1 MGDHVAAPG
10 AQTRLDPGVEYK
22 LGRSGAFIR
31 WVVAIYATLTLL
43 GVTVE
48 PVRVLL
54 PSGPL
59 FLREY
64 PGASALPL
72 AVLAWGSLL
81 AGDTLRSTAGVS
93 WRRLGT
99 LLAMLV
105 AGFGGYLTIVFAFRF
120 PDLWPANPDTTLPAL
135 WVALMLIVLGL
146 SLLLSVSRIEG
157 RVIVGQVGALI
168 VFSANAVIFLG
179 YVYGDV
185 SVGRLLRPPEI
196 TFQASLVSLLIAV
209 GVLLI
214 RPGSGLLATA
224 SSPGAGGRML
234 RRFGPVILLL
244 PALLLFFVEALPTT
258 ERIDALALVVVAL
271 GVFLLAML
279 ATIVKVIDET
289 KVEASAAAAQAER
302 AKIGLEQEAPVVRSL
317 ADALHVVD
325 LPESMSLDVA
335 TRFRP
340 GQGSVAGD
348 ASAVRTLPDGAVVA
362 VLVDMTGHGAEPAIR
377 AIRVR
382 DVLVHT
388 MALGKSPA
396 EALSSL
402 GWSAPKDILASA
414 IVVWID
420 PNSGEVSAASAG
432 HPPMIYVGTQ
442 ETELIG
448 STGPLLFLDPGV
460 EYGEVRFELDR
471 GDSLVIVSDG
481 IADVQRI
488 RNGRPETE
496 VLADALLGEGGVA
509 SRTAELAIG
518 FADPT
523 PSDDQSVLVIR
534 RSG

>member
-1 MGDHVAAPG
+1 MGDHVSAPG

-31 WVVAIYATLTLL
+31 WVVAIYATLALL
-43 GVTVE
+43 GVTFE
-48 PVRVLL
+48 PARVLL

-64 PGASALPL
+64 PIASAVPL
-72 AVLAWGSLL
+72 AFLAWGSLL
-81 AGDTLRSTAGVS
+81 AGDSLRSTAGVP
-93 WRRLGT
+93 WRRLGA
-99 LLAMLV
+99 LLAMV
-105 AGFGGYLTIVFAFRF
+105 TAGFGAYLAIVFAFRF
-120 PDLWPANPDTTLPAL
+120 PDLWPADPDTSLPSL
-135 WVALMLIVLGL
+135 WVALMFVVLGL
-146 SLLLSVSRIEG
+146 SLLLSVSRIEA
-157 RVIVGQVGALI
+157 RVIAGQVGALI

-196 TFQASLVSLLIAV
+196 TFQAAFVSLLIAV
-209 GVLLI
+209 GVLLV

-244 PALLLFFVEALPTT
+244 PALLLFFVETLPTT

-279 ATIVKVIDET
+279 ATIVRVIDET

-302 AKIGLEQEAPVVRSL
+302 ARIGLEQEAPVVRTL
-317 ADALHVVD
+317 AEALHVVD
-325 LPESMSLDVA
+325 LPPTMDLDVA

-348 ASAVRTLPDGAVVA
+348 ASAVRVLPDGSVAA

-377 AIRVR
+377 ALRVR
-382 DVLVHT
+382 DVLVHS

-396 EALSSL
+396 EALSSA
-402 GWSAPKDILASA
+402 GWSSPGEILASA
-414 IVVWID
+414 VVVLID
-420 PNSGEVSAASAG
+420 PDSGEVSAASAG

-448 STGPLLFLDPGV
+448 STGPLLFLDPEIV
-460 EYGEVRFELDR
+460 YGEVRFELDR
-471 GDSLVIVSDG
+471 GDTLVIVSDG
-481 IADVQRI
+481 VADVQRL

-496 VLADALLGEGGVA
+496 VLADAMLGEGGVA
-509 SRTAELAIG
+509 ARTAELAIG
-518 FADPT
+518 FASPT
-523 PSDDQSVLVIR
+523 PTDDQSVLVIR
-534 RSG
+534 RS